1 MASIVASRPVQRLTP
16 RHIYKTVRER
26 GSCWLKTHLLYAD
39 PHLIVLNKPPNV
51 VCQVHHNWSR
61 TEIKD
66 DLNPVFR
73 DIKACLPSRW
83 KPLQV
88 HRLDKGTTGCLLVA
102 LNPAAATSLSQQF
115 RQRTVYKSYLA
126 LVRGGEKS
134 FPEKSGGITD
144 SLIYEDGRGRLC
156 TNGLDPDQK
165 TAITEWELLA
175 SSPEVPISLV
185 KLKLLTGSKHQ
196 LRIHLA
202 LSMKTPILGDTLYS
216 ASPVADSIT
225 CLTEVPED
233 RIFLHASEISLFY
246 VADLEQRYTPNG
258 RQFRLGVRS
267 PLPPDFQRIC
277 LDVGIVPPNDIDKKA
292 LLVPEDKLSRYPELH
307 ELGLW
312 DQSL

>member
-1 MASIVASRPVQRLTP
+1 M
-16 RHIYKTVRER
+16 
-26 GSCWLKTHLLYAD
+26 
-39 PHLIVLNKPPNV
+39 VLNKPPNV
-51 VCQVHHNWSR
+51 VCQVHHNWR
-61 TEIKD
+61 RKGIKD

-83 KPLQV
+83 KPSQV

-102 LNPAAATSLSQQF
+102 LNPAAATSISQQF
-115 RQRTVYKSYLA
+115 RQRSVYKSYLA

-134 FPEKSGGITD
+134 FPEKSGGITA

-165 TAITEWELLA
+165 MAITEWELLA
-175 SSPEVPISLV
+175 SSPEAPISLV

-216 ASPVADSIT
+216 ASPVASSIT

-233 RIFLHASEISLFY
+233 RIFLHASEISL
-246 VADLEQRYTPNG
+246 LRYTPNG
-258 RQFRLGVRS
+258 RQYRLGIRS
-267 PLPPDFQRIC
+267 PLPPDFRRIC
-277 LDVGIVPPNDIDKKA
+277 LDAGIVPPNDIDKKA
-292 LLVPEDKLSRYPELH
+292 LLIPENKLSRYPELH
-307 ELGLW
+307 ELELW